1 MAKFVTEDGKDGISG
16 DAFMTQLML
25 DQSKEEEIPYI
36 LRRKRHTDVEKLKH
50 IVGTTN
56 GHRINNINDY
66 DLLTHIQQTLSLN
79 GRCILEMITNE
90 DHKCINN
97 NETITRRIRQFAEK
111 YMPDDFKETHPRA
124 QVSYRISETEFG
136 YRDETDKE
144 WHDRLCHIYIHQF
157 HPSKL
162 QMIKCE
168 ECIQKWM
175 NSDIW

>member
-1 MAKFVTEDGKDGISG
+1 VAKFVTEDGKDSISG

-25 DQSKEEEIPYI
+25 DQSKEEIPYI

-66 DLLTHIQQTLSLN
+66 DLLIHIQQTLSLN

-111 YMPDDFKETHPRA
+111 YMPDDFKETHPKT
-124 QVSYRISETEFG
+124 QVSYRISESEFG